1 MVVEVPGL
9 SQRYQPGSE
18 VEQLELRGLLGAV
31 QPIPIQPCGLIVLR
45 VGVVVAVLRV
55 AEFVA
60 GKQHRRAQGEQQ
72 RAQHVHDGP
81 FSLLCDDRITAR
93 AFMSEI
99 DGMVVVA
106 AVPVVLSV
114 GFVVLMPILGQIG
127 GGEAVVAC
135 HVVHGCGR
143 SASGVV
149 ANRSAE
155 PHRRVAMD
163 CMVMSPI
170 HHHVHVPH
178 RSARRCVC
186 NRGSVV
192 PFREGDA
199 ELSRSPAV
207 RAAIPRFHDHLEVAE
222 QQIGAQR
229 VQERVVSREFA
240 VKTRQRRR
248 KIESESVDTNAF
260 GPIAQRIHGERG
272 DVRVG
277 EIKRVAATGGV
288 VQATDLVFG
297 PSVIGEVVESTPADG
312 RAFRTGFAGVV
323 VHHVHDDLETGL
335 MHGPHHVDDLL
346 PHGARS
352 RFLRLLGGVRG
363 FGGEVASVE

>member
-1 MVVEVPGL
+1 MVAESPGRFVLRFLIELGQLLDLRALSGIFAGDFRRGPDHFPFDVVGQMESDVLVGPIDQNEQAWLVGGEQLHGERSDRGIRPIRIMRRLSVRQEPVHAVGFLQQSDFAQSGEEILMVVEVPGL

-81 FSLLCDDRITAR
+81 FSLLCDDRITER

-143 SASGVV
+143 SASGVGG
-149 ANRSAE
+149 E
-155 PHRRVAMD
+155 
-163 CMVMSPI
+163 
-170 HHHVHVPH
+170 
-178 RSARRCVC
+178 
-186 NRGSVV
+186 
-192 PFREGDA
+192 
-199 ELSRSPAV
+199 
-207 RAAIPRFHDHLEVAE
+207 
-222 QQIGAQR
+222 QIG
-229 VQERVVSREFA
+229 
-240 VKTRQRRR
+240 
-248 KIESESVDTNAF
+248 
-260 GPIAQRIHGERG
+260 
-272 DVRVG
+272 
-277 EIKRVAATGGV
+277 
-288 VQATDLVFG
+288 
-297 PSVIGEVVESTPADG
+297 
-312 RAFRTGFAGVV
+312 
-323 VHHVHDDLETGL
+323 
-335 MHGPHHVDDLL
+335 
-346 PHGARS
+346 
-352 RFLRLLGGVRG
+352 
-363 FGGEVASVE
+363 

>member
-1 MVVEVPGL
+1 MESDVLVGPIDQNEQAWLVGGEQLHGERSDRGIRPIRIMRRLSVRQEPVHAVGFLQQSDFAQSGEEILMVVEVPGL

-143 SASGVV
+143 SASGVGG
-149 ANRSAE
+149 E
-155 PHRRVAMD
+155 
-163 CMVMSPI
+163 
-170 HHHVHVPH
+170 
-178 RSARRCVC
+178 
-186 NRGSVV
+186 
-192 PFREGDA
+192 
-199 ELSRSPAV
+199 
-207 RAAIPRFHDHLEVAE
+207 
-222 QQIGAQR
+222 QIG
-229 VQERVVSREFA
+229 
-240 VKTRQRRR
+240 
-248 KIESESVDTNAF
+248 
-260 GPIAQRIHGERG
+260 
-272 DVRVG
+272 
-277 EIKRVAATGGV
+277 
-288 VQATDLVFG
+288 
-297 PSVIGEVVESTPADG
+297 
-312 RAFRTGFAGVV
+312 
-323 VHHVHDDLETGL
+323 
-335 MHGPHHVDDLL
+335 
-346 PHGARS
+346 
-352 RFLRLLGGVRG
+352 
-363 FGGEVASVE
+363 